1 MLPAGFPIAFLV
13 LVVERS
19 LCTAEAWVRFL
30 QEAPFMAKRGQM
42 NLKGPLTA
50 RQKTQRK
57 YNSKPEQKKRR
68 AQRNNSR
75 RLMERK
81 GLVRK
86 GDGKDVDH
94 NNHNTADN
102 SPGNLTVR
110 SASENRKDGG
120 PRKMTRA
127 LLKPKKRKKKK

>member
-1 MLPAGFPIAFLV
+1 MP
-13 LVVERS
+13 
-19 LCTAEAWVRFL
+19 T
-30 QEAPFMAKRGQM
+30 RG
-42 NLKGPLTA
+42 
-50 RQKTQRK
+50 RQLAQKK

-68 AQRNNSR
+68 AQRNKTR
-75 RLMERK
+75 RMLMRQ
-81 GLVRK
+81 GRVHK

-120 PRKMTRA
+120 PRPSMRRSLANPPRRT
-127 LLKPKKRKKKK
+127 KRKKQ

>member
-1 MLPAGFPIAFLV
+1 
-13 LVVERS
+13 
-19 LCTAEAWVRFL
+19 
-30 QEAPFMAKRGQM
+30 MAKRGQM

-68 AQRNNSR
+68 AQRNLSR

-110 SASENRKDGG
+110 SKSENRKDGG
-120 PRKMTRA
+120 PQKKMRRA
-127 LLKPKKRKKKK
+127 LLAPKKRKKKK